1 MRQQMSIGFLIAG
14 LSAVAPAQDSASGPG
29 FMIPDGS
36 TAGASSTVTITSSF
50 TLEDVSVTIH
60 GFSHPWIGDLV
71 VRLVHPAG
79 GANGE
84 VLLMR
89 RPGVT
94 NSFFPPSFGYE
105 WDLNGNYTFSDSATT
120 TLSDFANRPGSFVLP
135 SGSYQPFTPFSR
147 MDGLNSAGVWRL
159 RIADE
164 RPGSGGSIQGW
175 TLNLTRARGAVCLPD
190 GSCAD
195 NLTEEE
201 ALALGGVFNGRGSA
215 CADVSCLG
223 ACFVP
228 SSGNCVQLDAAA
240 CAGLGGVWQGLGTT
254 SCDLCLADTNGDGVL
269 NFFDLSAYL
278 GLFNSQ
284 NPRADLAPPI
294 GVFNFFD
301 LATYLNLYT
310 IGCS

>member
-1 MRQQMSIGFLIAG
+1 MRTRTLTVVLMTG
-14 LSAVAPAQDSASGPG
+14 LATVARAQDSANGPG
-29 FMIPDGS
+29 FVIPDFNP
-36 TAGASSTVTITSSF
+36 TGASSTVTITSSF

-60 GFSHPWIGDLV
+60 GFTHTWVGDLV
-71 VRLVHPAG
+71 VRLFHPS
-79 GANGE
+79 GAASAD
-84 VLLMR
+84 VLLVN
-89 RPGVT
+89 RPGYT
-94 NSFFPPSFGYE
+94 GSIFPPSFGYP
-105 WDLNGNYTFSDSATT
+105 WDLNGNYTFSDSAPT
-120 TLSDFANRPGSFVLP
+120 TLFAFANQPTSFVLP
-135 SGSYQPFTPFSR
+135 SGAYRPLQPLSIL
-147 MDGLNSAGVWRL
+147 DGLNSAGVWRL
-159 RIADE
+159 RITDQS
-164 RPGSGGSIQGW
+164 PGSVGSIQGW

-190 GSCAD
+190 GFCVE

-215 CADVSCLG
+215 CATVSCMG

-228 SSGNCVQLDAAA
+228 SSGNCVQLDGAT
-240 CAGLGGVWQGLGTT
+240 CADVGGVWQGLGSD
-254 SCDLCLADTNGDGVL
+254 SCELCLADTNGDGVL

-284 NPRADLAPPI
+284 NPRADLAPPF